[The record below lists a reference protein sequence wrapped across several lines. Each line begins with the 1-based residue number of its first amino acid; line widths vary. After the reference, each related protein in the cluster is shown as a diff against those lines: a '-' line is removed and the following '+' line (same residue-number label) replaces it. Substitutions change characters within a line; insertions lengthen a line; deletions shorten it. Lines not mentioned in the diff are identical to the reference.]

1 MSINIKLENITK
13 TFKLT
18 PEIPHFIKRKN
29 DKIFEDTPK
38 KEKNIVYAL
47 RNINLN
53 IPAGKTLSIIGPSGC
68 GKTTLLKI
76 IAGLEKPD
84 EGYIYFN
91 DANVTE
97 LSPSERK
104 IGMVFQNYA
113 LYPHYKA
120 KGNLAFPF
128 WIKKTPEKEI
138 EEKIKETAQ
147 VLGVGFEYLLDK
159 KPKELSGG
167 EQQRVAIGRCIVR
180 NPSVMLFDEPLSN
193 LDARLRVIT
202 RVQIKK
208 LLVRFNVTSIYVT
221 HDQTEAISI
230 GDLLAV
236 MHEGEILQVGT
247 YDEIINNPKNVFVA
261 SFLGKPPMN
270 LIDVKIINSEIYIG
284 PYVIPFP
291 KNIEDGDYIIGFHA
305 KDVIIDPNGIF
316 QGEIFFIDG
325 TPSDPFRILHVQ
337 TVGDLNI
344 KIEVKSN
351 IGLKNG
357 EKISFSLPEKL
368 FVFNKNSG
376 ERII

>member
-1 MSINIKLENITK
+1 MSVNIKLENITK

-18 PEIPHFIKRKN
+18 SEISHFIKRKS
-29 DKIFEDTPK
+29 DKIFEDAPK
-38 KEKNIVYAL
+38 KERNIVYAL

-76 IAGLEKPD
+76 VAGLEKPD

-91 DANVTE
+91 NNNVTE

-128 WIKKTPEKEI
+128 WIRKTPEREI

-147 VLGVGFEYLLDK
+147 ILGVGFEYLLDK
-159 KPKELSGG
+159 KPRELSGG
-167 EQQRVAIGRCIVR
+167 EKQRVAIGRCIIR

-202 RVQIKK
+202 RAQIKK
-208 LLVRFNVTSIYVT
+208 LLLRFEVTSIYVT
-221 HDQTEAISI
+221 HDQIEAISI
-230 GDLLAV
+230 GDLLAI
-236 MHEGEILQVGT
+236 MHNGEILQVGT

-270 LIDVKIINSEIYIG
+270 LIEVKIINSNIYIG
-284 PYVIPFP
+284 PYVIPFS
-291 KNIEDGDYIIGFHA
+291 KNIENGEYILGFHA
-305 KDVIIDPNGIF
+305 KDVILDQNGTF
-316 QGEIFFIDG
+316 HGEIFFIDG
-325 TPSDPFRILHVQ
+325 TPSDTFRILHVQ
-337 TVGDLNI
+337 TPENLNV
-344 KIEVKSN
+344 KIETRSN
-351 IGLKNG
+351 IGFKNG
-357 EKISFSLPEKL
+357 DIIGFSLPERL
-368 FVFNKNSG
+368 FVFDKISG